1 MGLFSKKTPEE
12 RQAEMERE
20 RVELEKQRKELMRKK
35 ALKKGKPLPKEL
47 EDETSKE
54 ENEEQDNSS
63 KGLVRVNVNKLRK
76 SSINK
81 ANESKASFIKRINSY
96 QVEELPQ
103 KQVQKEIISRLQKK
117 DLKKIIDLINNSED
131 LYNFYEKVT
140 KDFDSEVLVSLGII
154 SKSEAELFEYIK
166 KNNLG
171 HELYQGQIELFNKA
185 YIENQKEKYNIFA
198 DDHQKLLQSIKSGR
212 LQDQDNR
219 IKNMPIIYV
228 LGNDSEFNLINSMS
242 LPTKVIPIFTL
253 DDLEIFKNDDRKKC
267 IIMMKHP
274 NPDLSHDFKEIR
286 SKEDF
291 RIYFSFKMSSI
302 SSRDEIVP
310 FNRNNIINKF
320 M

>member
-12 RQAEMERE
+12 RQAEMKKERA
-20 RVELEKQRKELMRKK
+20 ELEKNDK
-35 ALKKGKPLPKEL
+35 A
-47 EDETSKE
+47 S
-54 ENEEQDNSS
+54 NEEQNNSS

-76 SSINK
+76 NSINK
-81 ANESKASFIKRINSY
+81 TNESKTSFIKRINSY

-117 DLKKIIDLINNSED
+117 DLKKIIDLINNSEG

-166 KNNLG
+166 ENNLG

-212 LQDQDNR
+212 LQDKDNR

>member
-12 RQAEMERE
+12 RQAEMKKERA
-20 RVELEKQRKELMRKK
+20 ELEKQRKELMRKK
-35 ALKKGKPLPKEL
+35 ALKKDKPLPEEL
-47 EDETSKE
+47 EKNDKAS
-54 ENEEQDNSS
+54 NEEQNNSS

-76 SSINK
+76 NSINK
-81 ANESKASFIKRINSY
+81 TNESKTSFIKRINSY

-166 KNNLG
+166 ENNLG

-212 LQDQDNR
+212 LQDKDNR

>member
-12 RQAEMERE
+12 RQAEMEKE

-81 ANESKASFIKRINSY
+81 ANESKTSFIKRINSY

-185 YIENQKEKYNIFA
+185 YIENQREKYNIFA

-212 LQDQDNR
+212 LQDKDNR

-310 FNRNNIINKF
+310 FNRNNVINKF

>member
-12 RQAEMERE
+12 RQAEMEKE
-20 RVELEKQRKELMRKK
+20 RAELEKQRKELMRKK
-35 ALKKGKPLPKEL
+35 ALKKGKPLPEEL
-47 EDETSKE
+47 EDEVYNE
-54 ENEEQDNSS
+54 ENKEQNNSS

-76 SSINK
+76 NSINK
-81 ANESKASFIKRINSY
+81 ANESKTSFIKRINSY

-310 FNRNNIINKF
+310 FNRNNVINKF